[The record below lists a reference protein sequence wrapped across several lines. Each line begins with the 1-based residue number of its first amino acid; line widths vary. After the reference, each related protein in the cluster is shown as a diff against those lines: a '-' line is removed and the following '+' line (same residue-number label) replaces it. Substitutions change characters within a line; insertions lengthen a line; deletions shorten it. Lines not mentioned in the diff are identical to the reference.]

1 MERRQYLMEKET
13 TALLNLS
20 TTNSESNIEDKANR
34 KEHSRQLLYEALR
47 ERGIKSNPIT
57 GEKIDEKSDIDTLLQ
72 VIQNEKRKSEEQ
84 SEILLIKSAS
94 DKSTEVLPPIY
105 TLESK
110 FWRLTYEFYKF
121 WFSCLVLRPFATW
134 LGYLMYGPNE

>member
-57 GEKIDEKSDIDTLLQ
+57 GEK
-72 VIQNEKRKSEEQ
+72 IQNEKRKSEEQ

>member
-1 MERRQYLMEKET
+1 MEKET

-57 GEKIDEKSDIDTLLQ
+57 GEK
-72 VIQNEKRKSEEQ
+72 IQNEKRKSEEQ